1 MQVPVTDGKLSVSG
15 AIDQSSCCSAPLHR
29 YPRGGKVCCTRAES
43 SSRSRQTQIR
53 CHETPDHYQT
63 APAEAPSEELVE
75 HDGGT
80 HLPPLLMIWNAEVL
94 LLPTWNSGTRP
105 PDIPGGPFLSGE
117 GATRTRTPHAHPHPH
132 PHRHRRLHP
141 FPSPNRCQALHTHFR
156 MQVNSCSPI
165 ASRHPKRHFNSTP
178 PFSHH
183 QLTPSP
189 VTIPGKPLLRSPS
202 PSSYPK
208 SQVHHPKS

>member
-94 LLPTWNSGTRP
+94 LLPTWNSGPRP

-117 GATRTRTPHAHPHPH
+117 GATRTRTRTRTPTPTPTQTQKTT
-132 PHRHRRLHP
+132 P
-141 FPSPNRCQALHTHFR
+141 FSISKPLPGSTHFR

-189 VTIPGKPLLRSPS
+189 VTIPGKPLLQSPS